1 MNYTSLIELIP
12 IFNILIAVFFGIGI
26 VSLLFLGIRIGY
38 FKKALK
44 KWIKE
49 SRRISNDPTLDKII
63 KIYCKYNENGCEKIN
78 TSAIIQGNYYK
89 QKILFI
95 PIYYWEQFIP
105 KSEILCLF
113 FGLITSFI
121 LVSAQ
126 RDNPFYPL
134 IFGTGS
140 FIILVIL
147 ETILSIEL
155 RKKYIF
161 AQIEEYLDNTYK
173 YSIQRAII
181 SPGYFDN
188 EKIDVFDTKEKK
200 NEETEINDEEIE
212 WVIKQ
217 FYEGEKEV

>member
-1 MNYTSLIELIP
+1 M
-12 IFNILIAVFFGIGI
+12 
-26 VSLLFLGIRIGY
+26 
-38 FKKALK
+38 
-44 KWIKE
+44 
-49 SRRISNDPTLDKII
+49 
-63 KIYCKYNENGCEKIN
+63 
-78 TSAIIQGNYYK
+78 
-89 QKILFI
+89 
-95 PIYYWEQFIP
+95 
-105 KSEILCLF
+105 
-113 FGLITSFI
+113 
-121 LVSAQ
+121 
-126 RDNPFYPL
+126 
-134 IFGTGS
+134 
-140 FIILVIL
+140 IL
-147 ETILSIEL
+147 ETMLSIEL